1 MLMSGKQLSLDSRID
16 LVQRLVT
23 DKDDSNPQIAE
34 CSEGV
39 TTPSDI
45 EEVSEG
51 TIHNFKSNGFVTLL
65 SHWCVISTFDFKS

>member
-23 DKDDSNPQIAE
+23 DKDCSNSQIDESSE
-34 CSEGV
+34 CLA
-39 TTPSDI
+39 TSDI

-51 TIHNFKSNGFVTLL
+51 TLSKYLIHDESA
-65 SHWCVISTFDFKS
+65 